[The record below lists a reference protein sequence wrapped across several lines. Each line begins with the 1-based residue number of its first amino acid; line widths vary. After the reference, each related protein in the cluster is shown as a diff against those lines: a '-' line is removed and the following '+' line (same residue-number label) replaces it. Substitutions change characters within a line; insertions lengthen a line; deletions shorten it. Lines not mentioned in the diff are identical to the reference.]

1 LIIFFIVSILTIE
14 GIKLKISVYVDGSGG
29 SNSGFGFFVKETG
42 ESFYEKKS
50 EITNNQAEYMAI
62 ILALKKFVETN
73 DEITI
78 YSDSKNTVNQLN
90 HEFAINNEKLRDL
103 ARESWVLIAK
113 FSSMSIIWI
122 PRKENLAGKMLGS

>member
-1 LIIFFIVSILTIE
+1 M
-14 GIKLKISVYVDGSGG
+14 KISIFVDGSGG
-29 SNSGFGFFVKETG
+29 SNGGFGFFVKETG
-42 ESFYEKKS
+42 ESFYEKKP

-62 ILALKKFVETN
+62 ISVLKKFVN
-73 DEITI
+73 SDDEITI

-103 ARESWVLIAK
+103 ARESCVIIAK
-113 FSSMSIIWI
+113 FSNLFIVWI

>member
-1 LIIFFIVSILTIE
+1 M
-14 GIKLKISVYVDGSGG
+14 KISVYVDGSGG

-73 DEITI
+73 DEITV

-103 ARESWVLIAK
+103 ARESCVLIAK
-113 FSSMSIIWI
+113 FSNISIIWI
-122 PRKENLAGKMLGS
+122 SRKENLAGKMLGS